1 MTTRGGRGGRG
12 GGRGNNVANNND
24 TVNNNDINGDVNNY
38 DNNNNDNNNNARRRG
53 RGSLN
58 YRDWEVEILLNIVN
72 NVNNILPLGADDWD
86 QVATM
91 FNASA
96 LTRSIQLGN
105 NYVPRDP
112 ESLKNK
118 FKSLKNHKKPTGD
131 PNCPP
136 FVKKVYFILLLLKT
150 DNSL

>member
-12 GGRGNNVANNND
+12 GGRGNNVVNNNNG
-24 TVNNNDINGDVNNY
+24 TVNNNDNNGDVN
-38 DNNNNDNNNNARRRG
+38 DNDNNNNVRG
-53 RGSLN
+53 RGTGSQN
-58 YRDWEVEILLNIVN
+58 YRDWEVEILLNIME
-72 NVNNILPLGADDWD
+72 IKQPLGADHWD

-96 LTRSIQLGN
+96 LTRSIQLSC
-105 NYVPRDP
+105 NYVPRDL

-118 FKSLKNHKKPTGD
+118 FKSLKNHRKPTGD
-131 PNCPP
+131 PDCPP
-136 FVKKVYFILLLLKT
+136 FVKKVYYILLLLRT